1 MEGRSWNPEET
12 KLCSKISAI
21 PVNNLMV
28 TLEKKALKK
37 SSTQEVFESV
47 LKEIQMALEKPS
59 FKEKKTEKNKKKVG

>member
-37 SSTQEVFESV
+37 SSTQELFESV
-47 LKEIQMALEKPS
+47 LKEIQMAVEEPRL
-59 FKEKKTEKNKKKVG
+59 KEKKNRKKRKKS